1 MKKLLTALVAASMLL
16 PTATLASSF
25 RPGSRVTHKSLQKE
39 AKDPLC
45 LIGYKDDKELW
56 EECHVIIDE
65 TGVTHPEGTVTKVIQ
80 WKTEEKPFNTAGAI
94 IGGAAGAG
102 VGFAAGLGTC
112 MFMGPFCLIAAPAIM
127 QTGMGVGGG
136 VGGKGV
142 GKYFTVIGDDKDGN
156 RLIQEFHVKSG
167 KDVRKKSKQL
177 LKTTGLADGELK
189 G

>member
-1 MKKLLTALVAASMLL
+1 MLV
-16 PTATLASSF
+16 PTGALASSI
-25 RPGSRVTHKSLQKE
+25 RPGSKPKSRAPK
-39 AKDPLC
+39 APTC
-45 LIGYKDDKELW
+45 LIDEKW
-56 EECHVIIDE
+56 EKCEVIIDE
-65 TGVTHPEGTVTKVIQ
+65 TGVNHPIGKITNVVQ
-80 WKTEEKPFNTAGAI
+80 WTTEEKDFNVAGGI
-94 IGGAAGAG
+94 VGGVAGAG
-102 VGFAAGLGTC
+102 VGAAAGMSTC
-112 MFMGPFCLIAAPAIM
+112 LFMGPFCLIAAPAIM

>member
-112 MFMGPFCLIAAPAIM
+112 MFMGPFCLITAPAVM
-127 QTGMGVGGG
+127 QTGLGVGGG
-136 VGGKGV
+136 LGAKGTGKF
-142 GKYFTVIGDDKDGN
+142 FTVIGDDKDGN
-156 RLIQEFHVKSG
+156 RIIQDFKITTTKGVKE
-167 KDVRKKSKQL
+167 KSKL
-177 LKTTGLADGELK
+177 LLRTTGLAEGELK
-189 G
+189 S

>member
-1 MKKLLTALVAASMLL
+1 MKKLLTAVIAATMLL
-16 PTATLASSF
+16 PTGVLASSI
-25 RPGSRVTHKSLQKE
+25 RPGSKKIHVKLRS
-39 AKDPLC
+39 PSC
-45 LIGYKDDKELW
+45 LIEEKWEQCKVTIDD
-56 EECHVIIDE
+56 
-65 TGVTHPEGTVTKVIQ
+65 TGVTHPIGKITNVVQWTTK
-80 WKTEEKPFNTAGAI
+80 EKDFNVAGGI
-94 IGGAAGAG
+94 VGGVAGAG
-102 VGFAAGLGTC
+102 VGFAAGLGSC

-177 LKTTGLADGELK
+177 LKVTGLADGELK

>member
-1 MKKLLTALVAASMLL
+1 MKKILTAVIAATMLVPS
-16 PTATLASSF
+16 TVLASSI
-25 RPGSRVTHKSLQKE
+25 RPGSTPRPRIKT
-39 AKDPLC
+39 PLC
-45 LIGYKDDKELW
+45 LDAEDKFTEKC
-56 EECHVIIDE
+56 EIVIDE
-65 TGVTHPEGTVTKVIQ
+65 TGVKGPEGHITDIVKWST
-80 WKTEEKPFNTAGAI
+80 TEKDFNVAGGI
-94 IGGAAGAG
+94 VGGVAGAG
-102 VGFAAGLGTC
+102 VGAAAGMSTC
-112 MFMGPFCLIAAPAIM
+112 LFMGPFCLIAAPAIM